1 MKQLK
6 LTLSQ
11 HKIFGLNISPTI
23 TLSDLKLHLAIA
35 ADVANNLPALSLGKR
50 VFMSANDL
58 STLAG
63 RIGFGSADFPDV
75 LKGGGQDGPALLRC
89 ISDTNRLASIIRS
102 SIWALH
108 LTRLQ
113 RNANW
118 TGKTR
123 HGDYTDR
130 ITRGTICV
138 DLKRVNIYKTL
149 HQSMGRVEFVSK
161 GRRWVVLSLV
171 VPKNIDIKLRRELLN
186 CNKHKEVGCE
196 ECVRMIL
203 KKSPSACS
211 LVTRHVS
218 HIYPIFNP
226 ESEKLD
232 ESSPRWILPSLWNHE
247 QNDFTGSLL
256 YDQVDGEMLKVYE
269 KEIEDWEAQGKT
281 EIEDIETYSTL

>member
-1 MKQLK
+1 M
-6 LTLSQ
+6 
-11 HKIFGLNISPTI
+11 
-23 TLSDLKLHLAIA
+23 A
-35 ADVANNLPALSLGKR
+35 
-50 VFMSANDL
+50 
-58 STLAG
+58 
-63 RIGFGSADFPDV
+63 
-75 LKGGGQDGPALLRC
+75 
-89 ISDTNRLASIIRS
+89 
-102 SIWALH
+102 
-108 LTRLQ
+108 
-113 RNANW
+113 
-118 TGKTR
+118 
-123 HGDYTDR
+123 
-130 ITRGTICV
+130 
-138 DLKRVNIYKTL
+138 
-149 HQSMGRVEFVSK
+149 
-161 GRRWVVLSLV
+161 LSLV
-171 VPKNIDIKLRRELLN
+171 VPKNIDIKLRRELFN

-269 KEIEDWEAQGKT
+269 KEIEDWEVQGKT